1 MADRDNYRGYGDPSG
16 RYYEG
21 REYNRGRD
29 WNERSY
35 GGRDR
40 DDWRG
45 RDDRGDND
53 RGFFERAGDEIRS
66 WFSDDE
72 GRDRDRDRNRQGEWR
87 GQSRDYDRNR
97 NYGYAG
103 RERDFRQDASE
114 PWGGGDRGGWSDRD
128 WRSRRESSGGYEAA
142 GSRYGGTSDYRSQG
156 GRYQD
161 RGGYGG
167 GTGGMGSGDWR
178 SRGSYPQDDHY
189 RDWRQQQMDSL
200 DRDYDEYRRENRD
213 KFHSE
218 FSNWRS
224 NRQQQRSSM
233 RQVREHMEV
242 CGSDG
247 EHLGT
252 VDKVAGDRII
262 LTKSDP
268 AAGGHHHSIPC
279 SWIQSVDDKVMINKT
294 ADQAKDQWR
303 DEENRRALFESD
315 DQRRGEGA
323 HMLNRSFAGTYD
335 ER

>member
-1 MADRDNYRGYGDPSG
+1 MADRDDYRGYGSPSD

-21 REYNRGRD
+21 REYGRGGSD
-29 WNERSY
+29 
-35 GGRDR
+35 RDR
-40 DDWRG
+40 DYGRRDNWRG
-45 RDDRGDND
+45 SDHRRDDD

-66 WFSDDE
+66 WFSDDDDR
-72 GRDRDRDRNRQGEWR
+72 GRDHRDDWR
-87 GQSRDYDRNR
+87 GEDRSYGRANVKPAMRD
-97 NYGYAG
+97 

-114 PWGGGDRGGWSDRD
+114 PWGGGDRGGWSSDRD
-128 WRSRRESSGGYEAA
+128 WRGRRESSGGYEAA
-142 GSRYGGTSDYRSQG
+142 GSRYGGTGDYRTRG
-156 GRYQD
+156 GRYED

-167 GTGGMGSGDWR
+167 GRAGMGSGDWR
-178 SRGSYPQDDHY
+178 GQGSYPHDDHY
-189 RDWRQQQMDSL
+189 REWRREQMDAL

-213 KFHSE
+213 RFHNE

-233 RQVREHMEV
+233 RNVREHMEV

-279 SWIQSVDDKVMINKT
+279 SWIQSVDDKVTINKT

-303 DEENRRALFESD
+303 DEENRRALFESE

-323 HMLNRSFAGTYD
+323 HMLNRSFSGTYED
-335 ER
+335 R